1 MKFLS
6 KQNFKTICF
15 LFILSFLV
23 IFLFSIGTS
32 LFYGNY
38 YIGDS
43 SIFITIG
50 KAMKEGKII
59 YKDIFDHKGPILF
72 FIQMIGQYIYEGRIG
87 IFILEIFALF
97 VSNIFLYKSALFF
110 TTNKKALL
118 SVLTS
123 MIFMSYFIETGNYS
137 EEYSLPF
144 LAICLYLAIKWL
156 KNDKKFSK
164 KLYLYSYIYGL
175 SFGIIA
181 FIRLNNSAMICGLS
195 LAITIILIKEKKLKQ
210 LLICALS
217 FILGIITIAVPI
229 FLYFYKVDAVYDMLY
244 GTFIHNFLYISSNIN
259 TNMSI
264 FARII
269 MAFILTALLIFNC
282 KNNSDIK
289 YYKLVVILSYI
300 TTLITVNMGIKTNHY
315 YILALPLI
323 AIFMPPIIDV
333 FTNKKM
339 NILFKI
345 FVIGYVCIIYFLG
358 CFIPQFFHKISFP
371 NIGLENLNSF
381 VEKNINEND
390 KDKILALGLFTAP
403 AYLYADIMPCYKYA
417 FMQDY
422 LFVSNPQI
430 ADETYEFIESGKVKY
445 ILYVDLDKLK
455 HKDKVQELISENYI
469 KKDSITLYEPNQ
481 LKIEP
486 RKVVLYELQK

>member
-6 KQNFKTICF
+6 RQNFKTICF
-15 LFILSFLV
+15 LFIISFLV

-32 LFYGNY
+32 PFYGNY
-38 YIGDS
+38 YTGDS

-50 KAMKEGKII
+50 KAMKEGKIV

-87 IFILEIFALF
+87 IFILEILALF
-97 VSNIFLYKSALFF
+97 VSNIFLYKSARFF

-123 MIFMSYFIETGNYS
+123 MIFMSYFIETGNYT
-137 EEYSLPF
+137 EEYCLPF

-156 KNDKKFSK
+156 KDDNRFSK
-164 KLYLYSYIYGL
+164 KLYSSSYIYGL

-181 FIRLNNSAMICGLS
+181 FIRLNNCAMICGLS
-195 LAITIILIKEKKLKQ
+195 LAITIILIKEKKFKQ
-210 LLICALS
+210 LLLCALS
-217 FILGIITIAVPI
+217 FILGIATILLPI

-244 GTFIHNFLYISSNIN
+244 GTFIHNFLYISSTIN
-259 TNMSI
+259 TNMSV
-264 FARII
+264 FARIM

-282 KNNSDIK
+282 KKNSDIK
-289 YYKLVVILSYI
+289 YYKLIAILSYVA
-300 TTLITVNMGIKTNHY
+300 TLITVNMGIKTNHY

-323 AIFMPPIIDV
+323 AIFMPPVIDV
-333 FTNKKM
+333 FTDKKM

-345 FVIGYVCIIYFLG
+345 FVIGYVCIIYILG
-358 CFIPQFFHKISFP
+358 CFIPQLFHKISFP
-371 NIGLENLNSF
+371 NIGLESLNSF
-381 VEKNINEND
+381 VEKNIDEQD
-390 KDKILALGLFTAP
+390 KDKILAIGLFTAP
-403 AYLYADIMPCYKYA
+403 IYLYTDIMPCYKYA

-430 ADETYEFIESGKVKY
+430 ADETYDFIETGKVKY

-455 HKDKVQELISENYI
+455 HKDKVQELISKNYI
-469 KKDSITLYEPNQ
+469 KKDTITLNEPNQ

-486 RKVVLYELQK
+486 REVVLYEIKK